1 MQQKIYPVIL
11 SGGSGTRLWPLSRAA
26 LPKQFIPLISEQS
39 LFQETVKRITHI
51 PNTAPP
57 LIIGNHE
64 HRFMLAEQLRTINV
78 KPNAILLEPVARN
91 TAPAFAIAALFL
103 ERQDPNALMLALP
116 ADHLIGNGPAFH
128 QAVAQASEIAE
139 QGYLTT
145 FGIVAKT
152 PDTGFGYIRK
162 GAEITSYPGTFEV
175 DEFVEKPDLATAQ
188 QYVSS
193 DKYFWNSGMFLFRVT
208 ELIGEMRRLR
218 PDILIACET
227 ALEQAKNDLD
237 FIRLDPTAFTTCPAE
252 SIDYAIM
259 EHTQKA
265 AVVPADIDWSD
276 IGAWNS
282 IWDTSTKDPDQNVI
296 RGDVIAVDSSR
307 NLIRAESRLVVAIG
321 LENIMIIETADAI
334 LVAPKD
340 RAQEVKLVVDKL
352 KSQGR
357 QEHLYHDRVYRPWGW
372 YEGIDAGD
380 RFQVKRI
387 MVNPGAKLSLQMHH
401 HRAEHWV
408 VVSGTAMVVRDEER
422 LMLCEN
428 QSTYIPLGSK
438 HRLENP
444 GKVPLHLIEVQS
456 GIYLGEDDIVRYED
470 IYQRNA

>member
-1 MQQKIYPVIL
+1 MQQKLYPVIL

-26 LPKQFIPLISEQS
+26 LPKQFLPLISEHT
-39 LFQETVKRITHI
+39 LFQETVKRIVNI
-51 PNTAPP
+51 PDTAPP
-57 LIIGNHE
+57 LVIGNHE
-64 HRFMLAEQLRTINV
+64 HRFMLAEQLRSINIQ
-78 KPNAILLEPVARN
+78 PNAILLEPIARN
-91 TAPAFAIAALFL
+91 TAPALAIAALFL
-103 ERQDPNALMLALP
+103 ERQDPNALMLVLP
-116 ADHLIGNGPAFH
+116 ADHLIGNGSAFH
-128 QAVAQASEIAE
+128 QAVARASEIAG

-162 GAEITSYPGTFEV
+162 GAEITNYPGIFEV
-175 DEFVEKPDLATAQ
+175 HEFVEKPDLATAQ

-193 DKYFWNSGMFLFRVT
+193 DKYFWNSGMFLFQVT
-208 ELIGEMRRLR
+208 ELISEMRRLR

-227 ALEQAKNDLD
+227 ALDQAKNDLD
-237 FIRLDPTAFTTCPAE
+237 FIRLDPTAFTACPAE

-282 IWDTSTKDPDQNVI
+282 IWDTSTKDSDQNVI
-296 RGDVIAVDSSR
+296 RGDVITVDSTS

-321 LENIMIIETADAI
+321 IENLMIIETADAI

-408 VVSGTAMVVRDEER
+408 VVSGTAMVVRGEER